1 VGILN
6 LQPENLAVDLMSDRL
21 HSELNLVDA
30 HPPLAT
36 TLDIDPIELAKVRPP
51 ASVLARSIG
60 NEPTQSEPPLLDRHI
75 DLIFASIE
83 LTELKLG
90 NTLLRVQHSTE
101 RPNRHK
107 PYYSTIITNRS
118 TEKIR
123 IDRFGTYIR
132 KGRAIVLHSI
142 TGGYFSPQQFQEWY
156 GVGGHAWLEPGRSVT
171 DPNNHS
177 NLNLYWAYTCTTASG
192 RQFVAGAPWRGSK
205 SWWQIW

>member
-1 VGILN
+1 MTEQ
-6 LQPENLAVDLMSDRL
+6 LQ
-21 HSELNLVDA
+21 SERKSIDSR
-30 HPPLAT
+30 PLAT
-36 TLDIDPIELAKVRPP
+36 MDIDPIALAKVRPA
-51 ASVLARSIG
+51 ASVLRQVEG
-60 NEPTQSEPPLLDRHI
+60 NESPLSEPQPIDRHI

-90 NTLLRVQHSTE
+90 NTLLQVQHSTE
-101 RPNRHK
+101 RTNRHK

-132 KGRAIVLHSI
+132 KGRSIVLHSI

-156 GVGGHAWLEPGRSVT
+156 DVGGDGWLEPGRSVT

-177 NLNLYWAYTCTTASG
+177 NINLYWTYTCTTASG
-192 RQFVAGAPWRGSK
+192 QQFTAGTPWRGNK
-205 SWWQIW
+205 SWWQI